1 MKKIFFILI
10 IIFAYIK
17 KSFSSLENI
26 TDIKYYM
33 NQICSY
39 NGIPTIIDSNKTVI
53 CLCEDKYVNEPRESE
68 KKYVNNQFI
77 QCTYRKKKRFTA
89 FFLAAITPFGL
100 DYFYLGHYIYFIV
113 IAIINV
119 TIIVLNFISIVLNY
133 QLEKKNEEAKRQMK
147 LKKNTNKFDI
157 RNLAEL
163 NDRCVKNFNLT
174 SKILIFFM
182 IIFWY
187 ANAIMQGIGG
197 LKDINGVP
205 TENDMGYLFK
215 TPER

>member
-1 MKKIFFILI
+1 MKKIFFLLI
-10 IIFAYIK
+10 IIFTYIK

-39 NGIPTIIDSNKTVI
+39 NGIPTIINSNNTVI
-53 CLCEDKYVNEPRESE
+53 CSCEDKYVNEPRESE

-77 QCTYRKKKRFTA
+77 QCTYRKKKRFTT

-100 DYFYLGHYIYFIV
+100 DFLSF
-113 IAIINV
+113 

-133 QLEKKNEEAKRQMK
+133 QLEKKNEEAKRKMK
-147 LKKNTNKFDI
+147 LKKNTNKFNI

-163 NDRCVKNFNLT
+163 NDRCVKNFNLA
-174 SKILIFFM
+174 SKILIFLM
-182 IIFWY
+182 ILFWY
-187 ANAIMQGIGG
+187 SNAIMQGIGY

-205 TENDMGYLFK
+205 TENDMGYLFQ